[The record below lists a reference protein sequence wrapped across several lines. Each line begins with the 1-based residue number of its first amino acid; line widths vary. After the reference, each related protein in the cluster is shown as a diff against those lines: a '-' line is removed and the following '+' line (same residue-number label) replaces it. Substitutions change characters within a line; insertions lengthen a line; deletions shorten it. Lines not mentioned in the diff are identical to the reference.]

1 MVDANHVSPKVP
13 PMTMEKDGKLKC
25 GSKVVITQIH
35 EKPKSRLALERPSL
49 DSYIWSSCLHSTT
62 LPISQQHLQLEA
74 QNLSEGTMVVSSS
87 SQGL

>member
-1 MVDANHVSPKVP
+1 MVDVNHVSPKVP
-13 PMTMEKDGKLKC
+13 PMTVEKGQKLKH
-25 GSKVVITQIH
+25 GSKVVFTQIH
-35 EKPKSRLALERPSL
+35 EKPKSMLPLERPSL
-49 DSYIWSSCLHSTT
+49 DSYGVHASTSTT